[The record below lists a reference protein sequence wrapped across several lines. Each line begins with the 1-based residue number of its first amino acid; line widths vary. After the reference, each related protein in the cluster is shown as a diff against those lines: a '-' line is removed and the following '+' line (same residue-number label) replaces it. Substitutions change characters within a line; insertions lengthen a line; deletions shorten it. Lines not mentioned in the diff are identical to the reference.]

1 MDISMIALLLSAA
14 GVGGAIGAAAAA
26 ITAGSRVAAAF
37 SEFEG
42 VFQDYFETKEDPES
56 RRLRSAFSAFAD
68 TLTALASAFA
78 KLKKAMKIK

>member
-26 ITAGSRVAAAF
+26 ITAGGRVAAAF

-42 VFQDYFETKEDPES
+42 VFSDYFENKEDPDS
-56 RRLRSAFSAFAD
+56 RRVRSAFSALAE
-68 TLTALASAFA
+68 TLTTMAAAFA